1 MKPLHKFLIGILLL
15 LAALAGYN
23 LAWLLHPPQAQF
35 QAPPPVKESPAPE
48 TLLGQQRP
56 AFTLPDLAGTAHSV
70 SEWDGHAL
78 LINFWATWC
87 TPCREEIP
95 AFIEIRRRYEKRGF
109 EIVGIAVDSPEFVTE
124 YARDLGIPYPLLY
137 GSDDAVE
144 VSRLY
149 GNQQGTLPFTVF
161 VDAKGRIAH
170 IHNSG
175 VLTESELTPIVE
187 DLLKVSAENEPKR
200 SKLP

>member
-15 LAALAGYN
+15 LAVLAGYN
-23 LAWLLHPPQAQF
+23 LAWLLHSPQEQPQPAT
-35 QAPPPVKESPAPE
+35 PVKESPSPE
-48 TLLGQQRP
+48 AMLGRQRP
-56 AFTLPDLAGTAHSV
+56 AFTLPDLTGMPHSV

-87 TPCREEIP
+87 EPCRKEIP
-95 AFIEIRRRYEKRGF
+95 AFIEIRRRYQKRGF
-109 EIVGIAVDSPEFVTE
+109 EIVGIAIDSPEFITE

-137 GSDDAVE
+137 GSDDAVA
-144 VSRLY
+144 VSGLY
-149 GNQQGTLPFTVF
+149 GDRQGTLPFSVF
-161 VDAKGRIAH
+161 VDAKGHIAH

-175 VLTESELTPIVE
+175 VLTEPALTRIVE
-187 DLLKVSAENEPKR
+187 DLLKVPAENEPKR